1 MVSAVSVVLVIFGAI
16 AMLQLEKGV
25 EGSNIHNASDALW
38 WAFVTIT
45 TVGYGDFYPVTHEG
59 RVVAV
64 ILMTSGVGLFGTFT
78 GFVASRFLEEDA
90 EKQDAHVIANLR
102 IEISDLRASVDTL
115 KESLDGKR

>member
-1 MVSAVSVVLVIFGAI
+1 
-16 AMLQLEKGV
+16 MLQLEKGV

-45 TVGYGDFYPVTHEG
+45 TVGYGDFYPVSHEG

-78 GFVASRFLEEDA
+78 GFVASWFLEEDA